1 MARHAVETKKLS
13 KKGLIALLA
22 AAVMMLGMVGGT
34 LAWLID
40 KTEAVVNTF
49 TYGDI
54 DINLTETDT
63 NDGDDNPFT
72 NEYKMMPGKK
82 ITKDPV
88 LTVEKGSEDCWV
100 FVKLEKSTNANFD
113 EFMTY
118 EMADGWT
125 ELANV
130 DGVYYRE
137 VTAADVVDD
146 NKAFGIIKDNTV
158 MVLDTVTK
166 EKLNEL
172 DENSIYPKLTVTGY
186 AVQKAGMASAA
197 EAWAVTQ

>member
-1 MARHAVETKKLS
+1 MAKHAVETKKIS
-13 KKGLIALLA
+13 KKGWIALLA
-22 AAVMMLGMVGGT
+22 AAVMLLGMVGGT
-34 LAWLID
+34 IAWLID
-40 KTEAVVNTF
+40 KTDAVVNTF

-54 DINLTETDT
+54 KIDLTETDT
-63 NDGDDNPFT
+63 NDGDQNPLT
-72 NEYKMMPGKK
+72 NEYKMIPGQK

-88 LTVEKGSEDCWV
+88 LTVEKGSEDCWL
-100 FVKLEKSTNANFD
+100 FVKLEKSTNADFN

-125 ELANV
+125 ALDNV

-137 VTAADVVDD
+137 VAATDVADD

-158 MVLDTVTK
+158 TVKETVTK
-166 EKLNEL
+166 GMLNALTEQT
-172 DENSIYPKLTVTGY
+172 YPRLTVTGY

>member
-1 MARHAVETKKLS
+1 MAKHAVKKKIS
-13 KKGLIALLA
+13 KKGLIALIA
-22 AAVMMLGMVGGT
+22 AAVVLLGMVGGT
-34 LAWLID
+34 IAWLFD

-54 DINLTETDT
+54 NISLTETDT
-63 NDGDDNPFT
+63 NDGDDNPLT
-72 NEYKMMPGKK
+72 NEYKMVPGQT

-88 LTVEKGSEDCWV
+88 LTVEKGSEDCWL
-100 FVKLEKSTNANFD
+100 FVKLEKSTNADFD

-118 EMADGWT
+118 EIAEGWT
-125 ELANV
+125 ELENV

-137 VTAADVVDD
+137 VAAADVADD
-146 NKAFGIIKDNTV
+146 AKAFGVIQDNTV
-158 MVLDTVTK
+158 TVLNTVTK
-166 EKLNEL
+166 EKLNAL
-172 DENSIYPKLTVTGY
+172 DENATYPTLTVTGY